1 MPVFGAAPS
10 PEEFNLEDLF
20 QAGAFGDRNNWLEI
34 SDSDLMD
41 FGITDV
47 NQRLNLLQGR
57 GVEGVISNLF
67 PDLSNVNPQALLGDS
82 GLNEGFVPGF
92 TQQNIFSDTNPLS
105 HPLANL
111 GGDYYH
117 SNVGYDGSNPLLD
130 ALGLTNTGNV
140 FDQSLRFSGN
150 EQNYS
155 YDPFANRDNIGNV
168 FDQSMRS
175 VGNEQNYAYDP
186 FANKNL
192 ADNFD
197 QSMRSVGNEQN
208 YSYDPFANRNLAD
221 NFDQSLR
228 ISGNE
233 QNYTYDPFANR
244 NLADSFD
251 QSGREVGNQQN
262 YNYDPFANRN
272 ESNPLDQSLRP
283 SGNQQNYAYDPFA
296 SDNIATNLFDQSG
309 REIGNEQNYSYDP
322 FENRQ
327 GSNVFDQS
335 LRSIGNQQNY
345 DYDPFANRN
354 DLGNVFD
361 QSLRASGNE
370 QNYSYDPFANR
381 GTSLQPNPFD
391 QSLRA
396 SGNEQNYSYDPFADR
411 SSPLVDFDQSLRAAG
426 NELNVNY
433 DPFANRGGEIDVTG
447 GYSPLDHPAWGLDG
461 GTVEPGGAVE
471 LPEPAG
477 KFAFSPD
484 FSPNFSPTFAPDFAN
499 MFAGFNPLEGLQL
512 TPEGGAG
519 GIGYG
524 GTGGSA
530 TVTNLFGD
538 QGIFGGNPLLGQGAV
553 EGGNVDFKQGAFD
566 FGDMISSPL
575 IDKGAFAGMIGPDAF
590 DFSDFIGKDAFD
602 FSNMIS
608 SPLVDKGAFDFGNMI
623 SSPLIDKDAFDF
635 SNFIGKDAFDFTD
648 MISSPLIDR
657 NAFSGMIGPEAFDFT
672 GMIGKDAFDLSNTF
686 DRGAFDFGNMN
697 TGLLGEGAIQINDSL
712 PDWLT
717 NPFDIYQ
724 NIRPHMEENIRDM
737 IPDLFPQGDFQ
748 SMLEEIIGT
757 PIAGMQADIEAL
769 KSGGLLGE
777 LNKLDALTK
786 VSAPSGETAEFAG
799 MASGDHFMEGPRLSM
814 PEIMDYSQALQMPM
828 YDNIIKSLDAANPYD
843 TRRDDILGGQNA
855 YLDEIY
861 DEKRANLEN
870 RFAVMDNLGSP
881 GFREAMKDLEEDR
894 ARAKM
899 GVTSQFGQEA
909 ARTDE
914 STRRGRVSDL
924 ASALGFETGR
934 VRDEMGFQ
942 DQLQRQATSDFNNY
956 MEQIFRS
963 HMAPQDSYDNA
974 LRMMLGGLGTAIQPN
989 IGAAMT
995 GLGGNVGTYQDK
1007 MNQNTRNMQMM
1018 MNPGAFRNFER

>member
-10 PEEFNLEDLF
+10 PEEFSLEDLF

-57 GVEGVISNLF
+57 GVEGVISSLF
-67 PDLSNVNPQALLGDS
+67 PDLSNVNPQALLGDR

-117 SNVGYDGSNPLLD
+117 SNVGYSGENPFLEGLLSNFRDTNPFAHPLANLGGGSYHSRVGYDGSNPLLE
-130 ALGLTNTGNV
+130 ALGSSYSGAPLGVGSVQDHPAFNAADSFFRDTNPNEHPLAGLTNSFPDLDRNTGNPV
-140 FDQSLRFSGN
+140 GSMGWSLPVPGGDKSAMDRMLEAIGGGGGGGGYTPSHGEIAPLLDWTNALNRKTDNEAGGMGWTPPPILDSEEKFNPLGQYIQGASTGQSGGTDLRIFDDPEKFDPIGPYTQGAYTGDGGSLQILDDGTGGSNSAWDDMLSRVNNPNAVGGS
-150 EQNYS
+150 YS
-155 YDPFANRDNIGNV
+155 ELDKIWDSRGDDTGLDTIYTPDGG
-168 FDQSMRS
+168 S
-175 VGNEQNYAYDP
+175 VG
-186 FANKNL
+186 
-192 ADNFD
+192 
-197 QSMRSVGNEQN
+197 
-208 YSYDPFANRNLAD
+208 
-221 NFDQSLR
+221 
-228 ISGNE
+228 
-233 QNYTYDPFANR
+233 
-244 NLADSFD
+244 
-251 QSGREVGNQQN
+251 
-262 YNYDPFANRN
+262 
-272 ESNPLDQSLRP
+272 
-283 SGNQQNYAYDPFA
+283 
-296 SDNIATNLFDQSG
+296 
-309 REIGNEQNYSYDP
+309 
-322 FENRQ
+322 
-327 GSNVFDQS
+327 
-335 LRSIGNQQNY
+335 
-345 DYDPFANRN
+345 
-354 DLGNVFD
+354 
-361 QSLRASGNE
+361 
-370 QNYSYDPFANR
+370 
-381 GTSLQPNPFD
+381 
-391 QSLRA
+391 
-396 SGNEQNYSYDPFADR
+396 
-411 SSPLVDFDQSLRAAG
+411 
-426 NELNVNY
+426 
-433 DPFANRGGEIDVTG
+433 
-447 GYSPLDHPAWGLDG
+447 DHPAAIWEPKAVDLPDDNWGADW
-461 GTVEPGGAVE
+461 
-471 LPEPAG
+471 PAG
-477 KFAFSPD
+477 KLAFSPD

-512 TPEGGAG
+512 TPEGGA
-519 GIGYG
+519 
-524 GTGGSA
+524 GGSA

-608 SPLVDKGAFDFGNMI
+608 SPLVDQGAFDFSNMI

-672 GMIGKDAFDLSNTF
+672 GMISPDAFDLSNTF

-737 IPDLFPQGDFQ
+737 IPDLFPQGVFQ
-748 SMLEEIIGT
+748 DMMEEIIGD
-757 PIAGMQADIEAL
+757 PIAGMQADIQAL
-769 KSGGLLGE
+769 KSGGLLAE
-777 LNKLDALTK
+777 LNKLDALADVT
-786 VSAPSGETAEFAG
+786 VPSGETAEPFAG

-934 VRDEMGFQ
+934 VRDEMAFQ

-963 HMAPQDSYDNA
+963 YMAPQDSYDNA

-995 GLGGNVGTYQDK
+995 GLGGQQGAIGAYQDK